1 MSIACRLLYMKCTKN
16 RHTNNHPNHDQCS
29 HILSS
34 SSVSCKT
41 FSSLSLLRPATAH
54 LNFPLQFLAT
64 SLTTNWPVNPLA
76 PNTTMENCL
85 LALAMFCF
93 SCFQRV
99 VMRRAGTGKE
109 FTLWLRCI
117 MGRRFQHGGHYALFN
132 SCIEDVASQVLTV
145 KKEEKSP
152 LNTRKPWERSTK
164 ARNIIRKALMALKV
178 YVTLIPSVTTYV
190 S

>member
-1 MSIACRLLYMKCTKN
+1 ML
-16 RHTNNHPNHDQCS
+16 
-29 HILSS
+29 
-34 SSVSCKT
+34 
-41 FSSLSLLRPATAH
+41 
-54 LNFPLQFLAT
+54 
-64 SLTTNWPVNPLA
+64 
-76 PNTTMENCL
+76 
-85 LALAMFCF
+85 
-93 SCFQRV
+93 
-99 VMRRAGTGKE
+99 
-109 FTLWLRCI
+109 
-117 MGRRFQHGGHYALFN
+117 N